1 MKVKRYTGKSLE
13 KIREVI
19 VKELGKNAVIVNIKK
34 MSGKKGLLGKK
45 PASYEVTAAVDDAA
59 TDAEK
64 ASVDKLSTHSY
75 EEIIESQKIQY
86 RGLRQSMKLIDEK
99 LAAMDDWMEKIDSRG
114 TSGGAPATIRELENV
129 HDEWR
134 TLLLDAVVKSAG
146 GASPKDADWHEALAG
161 LVPTA
166 GGIMFRKTPAGPPDV
181 YVMVGPTGVG
191 KTTTLA
197 KLAAKCVLGE
207 ELNVGLITMDTFRV
221 AAVDQLRE
229 YASLLGVEIAVA
241 FSAAE
246 LDQQLKSFQD
256 KDVVFIDT
264 PGRSQFDSL
273 GIEGIKENLGQIKGL
288 CSLLVVS
295 ANIRQEDAISVYE
308 NYSVLNPAAVIISK
322 TDEATRCDGV
332 TSLLDVSNL
341 PVIYLADGQRVP
353 EDLHVASPGLVASMI
368 MPFVKCEEG
377 VKIGEG
383 KNG

>member
-1 MKVKRYTGKSLE
+1 MKVKRYTGSSLE

-19 VKELGKNAVIVNIKK
+19 VKELGQNAVVVNIKK
-34 MSGKKGLLGKK
+34 TTGKKGLIKK
-45 PASYEVTAAVDDAA
+45 KADSYEVTAAVDDAA

-64 ASVDKLSTHSY
+64 ASLDKLSTHSY
-75 EEIIESQKIQY
+75 EEIIEAQKVQY

-99 LAAMDDWMEKIDSRG
+99 LAAVDDWMEKIG
-114 TSGGAPATIRELENV
+114 SGNVGGLQHVVKELENV
-129 HDEWR
+129 HEDWAP
-134 TLLLDAVVKSAG
+134 LIMDAVKKSTNG
-146 GASPKDADWHEALAG
+146 GQPTGADWHEALAAM
-161 LVPTA
+161 VPTA
-166 GGIMFRKTPAGPPDV
+166 GGIMFRKTPAAAPDV

-241 FSAAE
+241 FSASE
-246 LDQQLKSFQD
+246 LDQQLKAFQD

-264 PGRSQFDSL
+264 PGRSQFDAM
-273 GIEGIKENLGQIKGL
+273 GIESIKENLGQVSGL

-295 ANIRQEDAISVYE
+295 ANIRQEDAVSVYE
-308 NYSVLNPAAVIISK
+308 NYSVLNPAAIIISK
-322 TDEATRCDGV
+322 ADEATRCDGI
-332 TSLLDVSNL
+332 TAMLDVSSL

-353 EDLHVASPGLVASMI
+353 EDLHVASPGLVASMV
-368 MPFVKCEEG
+368 MPFVKCDDG
-377 VKIGEG
+377 VKIGDG
-383 KNG
+383 NNG